1 MLFRSPQSWWQRL
14 LRLPA
19 AAELEIKPA
28 PVLGYSGLWLMVDEA
43 HIATIASH
51 PEWRGRGV
59 GELLLLNMLRV
70 AQQIQAINT
79 TLEVRVSNQAAQNLY
94 RKYNFEEV
102 GRRKAYYQD
111 NREDALIMTVTV
123 FQTQAYAER
132 LDVLEE
138 DLRARLLKS
147 T

>member
-1 MLFRSPQSWWQRL
+1 
-14 LRLPA
+14 
-19 AAELEIKPA
+19 
-28 PVLGYSGLWLMVDEA
+28 MVDEA